1 VLQRGR
7 TVGERVFLELT
18 TSERRATGRPGRHGA
33 FAVFAAVMAVA
44 LLSSC
49 GSTTSATSAT
59 ACNATSVAD
68 KVLPTVVT
76 ITVGSGSNAS
86 TGSGEVIR
94 ANGYILTNSHVV
106 SPAANGGSIMVL
118 FSNGL
123 SRTATLTGRDPPTDL
138 AVLKVDE
145 ESLPVIALGSSGSV
159 QVGQPVVALGAP
171 LGLSNTVTTGI
182 VSALGRTIDVPSDN
196 GRSATLISA
205 VQTDAA
211 INPGNSGGALT
222 DCNGD
227 LIGVPTA
234 NATVTTAS
242 GQVSAGNVGVNF
254 AIPVDLAK
262 AVADEIIATGKVTH
276 SFFGIGVTQIPPA
289 AAKESHTPE
298 GLQVVSVVPGGPSAN
313 AGIQVGDVITHI
325 DGEPAV
331 SSNQL
336 ALLTVKKKPGDT
348 VTLTYV
354 RGGKSAEA
362 AVTLGTPPG

>member
-1 VLQRGR
+1 M
-7 TVGERVFLELT
+7 VGERVVWERT
-18 TSERRATGRPGRHGA
+18 TSVRRAVRDPRRRSTGAVLGA
-33 FAVFAAVMAVA
+33 TVAVG
-44 LLSSC
+44 LLCSC

-59 ACNATSVAD
+59 ACDATAVAD

-76 ITVGSGSNAS
+76 IAVGSGSNAS

-94 ANGYILTNSHVV
+94 ASGYILTNSHVV
-106 SPAANGGSIMVL
+106 SPAANGGPITVL
-118 FSNGL
+118 FSDGV

-138 AVLKVDE
+138 AVLKVDQ
-145 ESLPVIALGSSGSV
+145 ESLPVIGLGSSGSV
-159 QVGQPVVALGAP
+159 RVGQPVVALGAP

-222 DCNGD
+222 DCAGN

-262 AVADEIIATGKVTH
+262 AVAEEIIATGRVTH
-276 SFFGIGVTQIPPA
+276 SFFGVGVTQIPPA
-289 AAKESHTPE
+289 AAKESHTPG
-298 GLQVVSVVPGGPSAN
+298 GLQVVSVVPGGPSAR
-313 AGIQVGDVITHI
+313 AGIRVGDVITHI

-336 ALLTVKKKPGDT
+336 ALLTVKRNPGDT
-348 VTLTYV
+348 VSLAYV
-354 RGGKSAEA
+354 RDGKSAEA
-362 AVTLGTPPG
+362 TVTLGPPPA

>member
-1 VLQRGR
+1 
-7 TVGERVFLELT
+7 
-18 TSERRATGRPGRHGA
+18 
-33 FAVFAAVMAVA
+33 MAVG

-49 GSTTSATSAT
+49 GSSPPATSAT

-76 ITVGSGSNAS
+76 ISAGSGQNAS

-94 ANGYILTNSHVV
+94 ADGYILTNSHVV
-106 SPAANGGSIMVL
+106 AVAANGGPITVL
-118 FSNGL
+118 FSDGV
-123 SRTATLTGRDPPTDL
+123 SATATLTGRDPPTDL
-138 AVLKVDE
+138 AVLKVNK
-145 ESLPVIALGSSGSV
+145 ESLPVIGLGSSGSV
-159 QVGQPVVALGAP
+159 RVGEPVVALGAP

-182 VSALGRTIDVPSDN
+182 VSALGRTINVPSDN
-196 GRSATLISA
+196 GATATLISA

-222 DCNGD
+222 DCQGN

-234 NATVTTAS
+234 NATVMTAT

-262 AVADEIIATGKVTH
+262 AVADEIIATGRVTH
-276 SFFGIGVTQIPPA
+276 SFFGIGVTQIPA
-289 AAKESHTPE
+289 ASAKESGTPE
-298 GLQVVSVVPGGPSAN
+298 GLQVVSLVPGGPSAS
-313 AGIQVGDVITHI
+313 AGLRVGDVITHI

-331 SSNQL
+331 STNQL
-336 ALLTVKKKPGDT
+336 ALLTVKKNPGDT

-354 RGGKSAEA
+354 RNGTSAEA
-362 AVTLGTPPG
+362 KVTLGVPPA

>member
-1 VLQRGR
+1 MDSRLWILLGLLLLVVLLLPLLGAAAGLGGNSPTLTAAQDELVRLVQKVNPSVVQVVSKR
-7 TVGERVFLELT
+7 AVVG
-18 TSERRATGRPGRHGA
+18 A
-33 FAVFAAVMAVA
+33 
-44 LLSSC
+44 
-49 GSTTSATSAT
+49 
-59 ACNATSVAD
+59 
-68 KVLPTVVT
+68 
-76 ITVGSGSNAS
+76 
-86 TGSGEVIR
+86 TGSGELFT
-94 ANGYILTNSHVV
+94 ADGYILTNSHVV
-106 SPAANGGSIMVL
+106 SPAANGGPITVL
-118 FSNGL
+118 FSDGV

-138 AVLKVDE
+138 AVLKVDQ
-145 ESLPVIALGSSGSV
+145 ESLPVIGLGSSGSV
-159 QVGQPVVALGAP
+159 RVGQPVVALGAP

-222 DCNGD
+222 DCAGN

-262 AVADEIIATGKVTH
+262 AVAEEIIATGRVTH
-276 SFFGIGVTQIPPA
+276 SFFGVGVTQIPPA
-289 AAKESHTPE
+289 AAKESHTPG
-298 GLQVVSVVPGGPSAN
+298 GLQVVSVVPGGPSAR
-313 AGIQVGDVITHI
+313 AGIRVGDVITHI

-336 ALLTVKKKPGDT
+336 ALLTVKRNPGDT
-348 VTLTYV
+348 VSLAYV
-354 RGGKSAEA
+354 RDGKSAEA
-362 AVTLGTPPG
+362 TVTLGPPPA